1 MSCVFTWVLL
11 RSTLLQLILLN
22 IIINESLDI
31 LIIDVLHFC
40 TLLLRKYI
48 HNIHMYKYCNY
59 NLPRFF
65 LHRFFLSLYKCP
77 IYIFFLLLF
86 STRNYFAF
94 LCITLFCLIRLLR
107 SHLDIVSIP
116 KYCNNKFPCI

>member
-48 HNIHMYKYCNY
+48 HNIHMSKYCNY
-59 NLPRFF
+59 NLLRFF
-65 LHRFFLSLYKCP
+65 LHRFFLSLYKIQDTRYKIFYFRHEAHSYNT
-77 IYIFFLLLF
+77 IYI
-86 STRNYFAF
+86 
-94 LCITLFCLIRLLR
+94 
-107 SHLDIVSIP
+107 HV
-116 KYCNNKFPCI
+116 NNKIQCIIYNDKKYYINFSKI